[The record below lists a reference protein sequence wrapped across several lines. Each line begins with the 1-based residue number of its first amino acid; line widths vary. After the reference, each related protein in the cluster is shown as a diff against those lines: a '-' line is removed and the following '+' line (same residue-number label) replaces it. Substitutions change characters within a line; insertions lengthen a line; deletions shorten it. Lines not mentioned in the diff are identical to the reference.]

1 MTTKTAAS
9 KNNNLPKTTDSLDSR
24 VASPL
29 PQEISGEVLIEKYA
43 KGNEANVS
51 EVRQRV
57 ARALAS
63 VETEDKRIHWEKQ
76 FHEAQEQGFVPAGR
90 INSAAGT
97 DLCATLIN
105 CFVQPVGDSISETAD
120 GRPGIYTALQQAAE
134 TMRRGGGVG
143 YDFSSIRPVGAHVK
157 GTQSRASGPVSYMRV
172 FDRSCETVESAGSRR
187 GAQMGVLRCD
197 HPDIEEFIHAKDKGD
212 LTNFNIS
219 IGVTDEFM
227 RAVETDG
234 EVELTHKAKPAA
246 DFLASGAY
254 QREEDI
260 SATKPKKDASTD
272 NAGGLWV
279 YRKVKARELWDQI
292 MRSTYDHAEPGILFL
307 DRMNRDN
314 NLYYCETIEATNPC
328 AEQPLPPYGCCCL
341 GSINLTLFVTQP
353 FSEKAAFDYDALGK
367 VIDTSVRMLDNV
379 LDATHW
385 PLPQQQAEARAKRRI
400 GLGFTGLGDALI
412 MLRQRYDT
420 TEARATA
427 TRISEYMRDRAYL
440 ASVDLA
446 KERGAFPLFNA
457 DLYLSGGNFASRLP
471 AEVKEQIRKHGIRN
485 SHLLS
490 IAPTGTISLA
500 FADNASNGI
509 EPPFS
514 WTYTRKKRMA
524 DGTFKEYAVEDYA
537 WRYYKHLGGDVN
549 AQLPEYF
556 VTALEISA
564 QAHKDMVAAVAPYVD
579 TSISKTVNVPEDY
592 PYAEFEDLYM
602 AAWKAG
608 LKGLATYR
616 PNSVLGS
623 VLSVSDNKGAEKK
636 QPQDVVISDANRRL
650 SIGSLPAP
658 VLASLRWPGRPRLT
672 DGNAAWT
679 YMIETPHGQFAL
691 FVGHIENGKK
701 VPFEVWVNGSEQP
714 RGLGA
719 VAKTLS
725 MDMRA
730 NDRGWL
736 KLKLDMLAK
745 TIGDES
751 FDMAFPPH
759 GEPKRMPGV
768 VAAMAQVVRY
778 RCEQLGAFEG
788 NEPTPVIDTLFSREE
803 PRTGTDG
810 TLSWTVDIVNPA
822 AGEEFVLG
830 LKEIALPDGV
840 TRPYSV
846 WLSGHYPRA
855 LDGLTKLLSLD
866 MRVMDPAWIGMKL
879 RKLVDYPEPLGDFM
893 AFVPGTRRQQNW
905 PSTVAYI
912 ARLIIHRY
920 AMLGILDEN
929 GYPTR
934 EMGILETPREKGAVK
949 VMQGALCSECGNYTV
964 IRKDG
969 CDFCSAC
976 GAVGSCG

>member
-1 MTTKTAAS
+1 MTTNMLKPGEAVSTHSVA
-9 KNNNLPKTTDSLDSR
+9 LP
-24 VASPL
+24 P

-43 KGNEANVS
+43 KGNEANVA
-51 EVRQRV
+51 EVRLRV
-57 ARALAS
+57 ARALAA
-63 VETEDKRIHWEKQ
+63 VEPEERRAHWERQ
-76 FHEAQEQGFVPAGR
+76 FYEAQEHGFVPAGR

-105 CFVQPVGDSISETAD
+105 CFVQPVGDSISEVVD

-197 HPDIEEFIHAKDKGD
+197 HPDIEEFIHAKDSGD

-219 IGVTDEFM
+219 VGVSDDFM
-227 RAVETDG
+227 RAVEDDG
-234 EVELTHKAKPAA
+234 EVELTHKAVPSA
-246 DFLASGAY
+246 DFKAAGAY
-254 QREEDI
+254 QRED
-260 SATKPKKDASTD
+260 
-272 NAGGLWV
+272 GLWV
-279 YRKVKARELWDQI
+279 YRKVRARELWDQI

-341 GSINLTLFVTQP
+341 GSINLTLFVAAP
-353 FSEKAAFDYDALGK
+353 FSDQASFDYAAFGR
-367 VIDTSVRMLDNV
+367 VIDTSVRMLDDV

-385 PLPQQQAEARAKRRI
+385 PLEQQQAEAQAKRRV

-412 MLRQRYDT
+412 MMGKRYDT
-420 TEARATA
+420 LEAREAA
-427 TRISEYMRDRAYL
+427 TRISEFMRDRAYL
-440 ASVDLA
+440 ASVELA

-457 DLYLSGGNFASRLP
+457 DMYLSGGNFASRLP

-514 WTYTRKKRMA
+514 WMYTRKKRMA

-537 WRYYKHLGGDVN
+537 WRYYKFQGGDTSK
-549 AQLPEYF
+549 LPDYF
-556 VTALEISA
+556 VTALDISA
-564 QAHKDMVAAVAPYVD
+564 QAHKDMVAAVAPYID

-592 PYAEFEDLYM
+592 PYADFEDLYM

-616 PNSVLGS
+616 PNAVLGS
-623 VLSVSDNKGAEKK
+623 VLSVESAEKK
-636 QPQDVVISDANRRL
+636 KPQDVVISDANRRL
-650 SIGSLPAP
+650 SIGTLPAP
-658 VLASLRWPGRPRLT
+658 VLASLRWPGRPRMRE
-672 DGNAAWT
+672 GNEAWT
-679 YMIETPHGQFAL
+679 YMIETPHGEFAL
-691 FVGHIENGKK
+691 FVGHIANGKS

-736 KLKLDMLAK
+736 KLKLDMLAR
-745 TIGDES
+745 TIGDKP

-759 GEPKRMPGV
+759 GEHKLVPGV
-768 VAAMAQVVRY
+768 VSAMAQVISY

-788 NEPTPVIDTLFSREE
+788 DGPTPVLDTMFSRDE
-803 PRTGTDG
+803 PKTGTDG

-822 AGEEFVLG
+822 AGEELVLG
-830 LKEIALPDGV
+830 LKEITLPEMAGVPGV
-840 TRPYSV
+840 TRPYSM
-846 WLSGHYPRA
+846 WLSGNYPRA
-855 LDGLTKLLSLD
+855 LDGLSRILSLD

-879 RKLVDYPEPLGDFM
+879 RKLLNYPEPLGDFM

-905 PSTVAYI
+905 PSTVAYL

-934 EMGILETPREKGAVK
+934 EMGILETPREAGAPR
-949 VMQGALCSECGNYTV
+949 VMQGALCSECGNFTV

>member
-1 MTTKTAAS
+1 MTM
-9 KNNNLPKTTDSLDSR
+9 NMLPPGETVSNSSIAL
-24 VASPL
+24 PP

-43 KGNEANVS
+43 KGNEQNVA
-51 EVRQRV
+51 EVRLRV
-57 ARALAS
+57 ARALAA
-63 VETEDKRIHWEKQ
+63 VEPEDKRAHWERR
-76 FHEAQEQGFVPAGR
+76 FLEAQEQGFVPAGR

-105 CFVQPVGDSISETAD
+105 CFVQPVGDSISEIVD

-143 YDFSSIRPVGAHVK
+143 YDFSSIRPIGAHVK

-197 HPDIEEFIHAKDKGD
+197 HPDIEEFIHAKDSGD
-212 LTNFNIS
+212 LSNFNIS
-219 IGVTDEFM
+219 VGVTDLFM
-227 RAVETDG
+227 HAVETDG
-234 EVELTHKAKPAA
+234 EVELTHKAVPSA
-246 DFLASGAY
+246 DFKATGAY
-254 QREEDI
+254 QRED
-260 SATKPKKDASTD
+260 
-272 NAGGLWV
+272 GQWV
-279 YRKVKARELWDQI
+279 YRKVRAQELWDQI

-341 GSINLTLFVTQP
+341 GSINLTLFVTAP
-353 FSEKAAFDYDALGK
+353 FSEKAAFDYAAFGR
-367 VIDTSVRMLDNV
+367 VIDTSVRMLDDV

-385 PLPQQQAEARAKRRI
+385 PLEQQLAEARAKRRV

-412 MLRQRYDT
+412 MLRSRYDT
-420 TEARATA
+420 AEARAIA
-427 TRISEYMRDRAYL
+427 TKISEFMRDRSYL
-440 ASVDLA
+440 ASVELA

-457 DLYLSGGNFASRLP
+457 DMYLSGGNFASRLP

-514 WTYTRKKRMA
+514 WVYTRKKRMA

-537 WRYYKHLGGDVN
+537 WRYYKFLGGDTSK
-549 AQLPEYF
+549 LPDYF

-564 QAHKDMVAAVAPYVD
+564 QAHKDMVASVAPYVD

-592 PYAEFEDLYM
+592 PYADFEDLYM

-616 PNSVLGS
+616 PNAVLGS
-623 VLSVSDNKGAEKK
+623 VLSVESSEKK
-636 QPQDVVISDANRRL
+636 KPQDVVISDANRRL
-650 SIGSLPAP
+650 SIGTLPAP
-658 VLASLRWPGRPRLT
+658 VLASLRWPGRPRMT
-672 DGNAAWT
+672 EGNAAWT
-679 YMIETPHGQFAL
+679 YMIETPHGEFAL
-691 FVGHIENGKK
+691 FVGHIANGKA

-736 KLKLDMLAK
+736 KLKLDMLAR
-745 TIGDES
+745 TVDDEP
-751 FDMAFPPH
+751 FEMAFPPH
-759 GEPKRMPGV
+759 GEHKLMPGTV
-768 VAAMAQVVRY
+768 SAVAQVIRY
-778 RCEQLGAFEG
+778 RCEQLGAFDG
-788 NEPTPVIDTLFSREE
+788 DVPTPVLDTMFSRDE
-803 PRTGTDG
+803 PKTGTDG

-830 LKEIALPDGV
+830 LKEITLPEMAGVPGV
-840 TRPYSV
+840 TRPYSM
-846 WLSGHYPRA
+846 WLSGNYPRA
-855 LDGLTKLLSLD
+855 LDGLSRILSLD

-879 RKLVDYPEPLGDFM
+879 RKLLNYPEPLGDFM

-905 PSTVAYI
+905 PSTVAYL

-920 AMLGILDEN
+920 AMLGILDET

-934 EMGILETPREKGAVK
+934 EMGILETPREAGAPK
-949 VMQGALCSECGNYTV
+949 VMRGALCSECGNFTV